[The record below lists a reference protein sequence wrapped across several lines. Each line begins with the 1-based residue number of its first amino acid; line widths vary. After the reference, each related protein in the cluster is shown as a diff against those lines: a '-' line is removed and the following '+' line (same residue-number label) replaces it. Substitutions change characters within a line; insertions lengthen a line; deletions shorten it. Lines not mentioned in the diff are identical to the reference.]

1 MSEWNGGHGQV
12 GESVSSKV
20 KAIATI
26 TQASRNSAGSAFE
39 IAVATGPL
47 HLGALRQTFASK
59 IHMEVAVWD
68 ILHDGTSANNVDA
81 DDIINKVQALIAK
94 QAGLDKEDVK
104 VEPQKGEAAD
114 IATAKKSNNP
124 LHLKTD
130 VYVHDESASGLTVA
144 EWQQKLL
151 PAGYQAQQYFKQA
164 YPAATASADY
174 RFLVGI
180 NEVSNSVETID
191 LDLVVHGIEYSD
203 LSAQRQRAFLS
214 AFAAAVRTGLVNS
227 HDAAGH
233 LASVAD
239 QIEVVVSDPGV
250 KGAVNVRA
258 KIPAPK
264 PTAAVKHP
272 EAVLLQFLD
281 GQLNKKQIQT
291 DVKTEL
297 QGVSGLSFVTTWTPE
312 AIHVSQPG
320 QIDDFA
326 GDLAVKADQQ

>member
-1 MSEWNGGHGQV
+1 
-12 GESVSSKV
+12 
-20 KAIATI
+20 
-26 TQASRNSAGSAFE
+26 
-39 IAVATGPL
+39 
-47 HLGALRQTFASK
+47 
-59 IHMEVAVWD
+59 MEVAVWD
-68 ILHDGTSANNVDA
+68 ILHDGTSPNNVNA
-81 DDIINKVQALIAK
+81 DDIIHKVQELIAK
-94 QAGLDKEDVK
+94 QAGLDMEAVK
-104 VEPQKGEAAD
+104 VQPQQGAAAD
-114 IATAKKSNNP
+114 VATAKKSNNP

-130 VYVHDESASGLTVA
+130 VYVHDESSSGLTVA

-164 YPAATASADY
+164 FPAATTSADY

-214 AFAAAVRTGLVNS
+214 AFAAAVRAGLVKS
-227 HDAAGH
+227 PDAAGH
-233 LASVAD
+233 LASVVD
-239 QIEVVVSDPGV
+239 KVEVVVSDPGV

-264 PTAAVKHP
+264 PTTAVKHP

-291 DVKTEL
+291 DVQAEL
-297 QGVSGLSFVTTWTPE
+297 QGVSGMSFVTTWTPE

-320 QIDDFA
+320 QMDDFA
-326 GDLAVKADQQ
+326 GDLGIEADQQ